1 MPMLLEVPIIAMT
14 LGYSTSEILKLEV
27 EIKGLM
33 GSETFE
39 TIPDDQKD
47 ALDELLIKVI
57 NKKEYFHSGLDHPWK
72 LKH

>member
-1 MPMLLEVPIIAMT
+1 MNGKVMELKKRYTEITSKPKILE
-14 LGYSTSEILKLEV
+14 LEE

-33 GSETFE
+33 KSETFE
-39 TIPDDQKD
+39 TMPDDQKD

-57 NKKEYFHSGLDHPWK
+57 NKKEYFHSGLNPWK

>member
-1 MPMLLEVPIIAMT
+1 MNGKVMELKKRYTEV
-14 LGYSTSEILKLEV
+14 TSRPEILKLET

-57 NKKEYFHSGLDHPWK
+57 NKKEYFHSGLDPWK

>member
-1 MPMLLEVPIIAMT
+1 MYKKVMELKKRYTEIT
-14 LGYSTSEILKLEV
+14 SRSEIQKLEE

-47 ALDELLIKVI
+47 ALDDLLIKVI
-57 NKKEYFHSGLDHPWK
+57 NKKEYFHSGLDPWK

>member
-1 MPMLLEVPIIAMT
+1 MNGKVMEIKKRYAEIT
-14 LGYSTSEILKLEV
+14 SKSEIMKLEE

-33 GSETFE
+33 KSETFE
-39 TIPDDQKD
+39 TMPDDQKD

-57 NKKEYFHSGLDHPWK
+57 NKKEYFHSGLDPWK

>member
-1 MPMLLEVPIIAMT
+1 MYEKVMEIKKRYTEIT
-14 LGYSTSEILKLEV
+14 SRSEILKLEE

-39 TIPDDQKD
+39 TMPDDQKD

-57 NKKEYFHSGLDHPWK
+57 NKKEYFHSGLDPWK

>member
-1 MPMLLEVPIIAMT
+1 MYEKVKEIKKRYTEIT
-14 LGYSTSEILKLEV
+14 SRSEILELEE

-33 GSETFE
+33 ESETFE

-57 NKKEYFHSGLDHPWK
+57 NKKEYFHSGLDPWK

>member
-1 MPMLLEVPIIAMT
+1 MYEKVMEIKKRYTEIT
-14 LGYSTSEILKLEV
+14 SRSEILKLEE

-47 ALDELLIKVI
+47 ALDELLLKVI
-57 NKKEYFHSGLDHPWK
+57 NKKEYFHSGLDPWK

>member
-1 MPMLLEVPIIAMT
+1 MNGKVMELKKRYAQIT
-14 LGYSTSEILKLEV
+14 RRSEILELEE

-33 GSETFE
+33 KSETFE
-39 TIPDDQKD
+39 TMPDDQKD

-57 NKKEYFHSGLDHPWK
+57 NKKEYFHSGLDPWK

>member
-1 MPMLLEVPIIAMT
+1 MYEKVMELKKRYTEVISRP
-14 LGYSTSEILKLEV
+14 EILELEE

-57 NKKEYFHSGLDHPWK
+57 NKKEYFHSGLDPWK

>member
-1 MPMLLEVPIIAMT
+1 MNGKVMELKKRYIEI
-14 LGYSTSEILKLEV
+14 TSKPEILELEE

-33 GSETFE
+33 KSETFE
-39 TIPDDQKD
+39 TMPDDQKD

-57 NKKEYFHSGLDHPWK
+57 NKKEYFHSGLNPWK

>member
-1 MPMLLEVPIIAMT
+1 MYEKVMEIKKRYTEIT
-14 LGYSTSEILKLEV
+14 SRSEILKLEE
-27 EIKGLM
+27 EIKVLM

-47 ALDELLIKVI
+47 ALDELLLKVI
-57 NKKEYFHSGLDHPWK
+57 NKKEYFHSGLDPWK

>member
-1 MPMLLEVPIIAMT
+1 MYEKVMEIKKRYTEIT
-14 LGYSTSEILKLEV
+14 SRSEILKLEE
-27 EIKGLM
+27 EIKVLM

-39 TIPDDQKD
+39 TMPDDQKD

-57 NKKEYFHSGLDHPWK
+57 NKKEYFHSGLDPWK

>member
-1 MPMLLEVPIIAMT
+1 MNGKVMELKKRYTEI
-14 LGYSTSEILKLEV
+14 TSKPEILELEE

-33 GSETFE
+33 KSETFE

-57 NKKEYFHSGLDHPWK
+57 NKKKYFHSGLDPWK

>member
-1 MPMLLEVPIIAMT
+1 MYEKVMEIKKKYTEVT
-14 LGYSTSEILKLEV
+14 SRSEIMKLEE

-39 TIPDDQKD
+39 MMPDDQKD

-57 NKKEYFHSGLDHPWK
+57 NKKEYFHSGLDPWK
-72 LKH
+72 LKY

>member
-1 MPMLLEVPIIAMT
+1 MYGKVMGLKKRYTEII
-14 LGYSTSEILKLEV
+14 SRSEILKLEE
-27 EIKGLM
+27 EIKELM

-57 NKKEYFHSGLDHPWK
+57 NKKEYFHSGLDPWK

>member
-1 MPMLLEVPIIAMT
+1 MHEKVMEIKKRYTEIT
-14 LGYSTSEILKLEV
+14 SRSEILKLEE
-27 EIKGLM
+27 EIKVLM

-57 NKKEYFHSGLDHPWK
+57 NKKAYFHSGLDPWK

>member
-1 MPMLLEVPIIAMT
+1 MNGKVMELKKRYTEI
-14 LGYSTSEILKLEV
+14 TSKPEILELEE

-33 GSETFE
+33 KSETFE
-39 TIPDDQKD
+39 TMPDDQKD

-57 NKKEYFHSGLDHPWK
+57 NKKEYFHSGLNPWK

>member
-1 MPMLLEVPIIAMT
+1 MYEKVMELKKRYTEIT
-14 LGYSTSEILKLEV
+14 SRSEILKLEK

-57 NKKEYFHSGLDHPWK
+57 NKKEYFHSGLDP
-72 LKH
+72 

>member
-1 MPMLLEVPIIAMT
+1 MYEKVMDIKKRYTEIT
-14 LGYSTSEILKLEV
+14 SRSEILKLEE

-57 NKKEYFHSGLDHPWK
+57 TKKEYFHRGLDPWN

>member
-1 MPMLLEVPIIAMT
+1 MHEKVMQLKKRYTEIT
-14 LGYSTSEILKLEV
+14 SRSEILKLEE
-27 EIKGLM
+27 EIKGFM

-47 ALDELLIKVI
+47 VLDELLIKVI
-57 NKKEYFHSGLDHPWK
+57 NKKEYFHSGLDPWK

>member
-1 MPMLLEVPIIAMT
+1 MYEKVMEIKKRYTEIT
-14 LGYSTSEILKLEV
+14 SRSEILKLEE

-57 NKKEYFHSGLDHPWK
+57 NKKEYFHSGLDPWK

>member
-1 MPMLLEVPIIAMT
+1 MYGKVMELKKRYTENT
-14 LGYSTSEILKLEV
+14 SRSEILKLEE
-27 EIKGLM
+27 EIKVLM

-57 NKKEYFHSGLDHPWK
+57 NKKEYFHSGLDPWK

>member
-1 MPMLLEVPIIAMT
+1 MYGKVLELKKRYTEV
-14 LGYSTSEILKLEV
+14 TSRFEILKLEE

-47 ALDELLIKVI
+47 VLDELLIKVI
-57 NKKEYFHSGLDHPWK
+57 NKKEYFRSGLDPWK

>member
-1 MPMLLEVPIIAMT
+1 MHEKVMEIKKRYTEIT
-14 LGYSTSEILKLEV
+14 SRSEILKLEE
-27 EIKGLM
+27 EIKVLM

-57 NKKEYFHSGLDHPWK
+57 NKKEYFHSGLDPWK